1 MANAGSPALICTC
14 TSTSLTSIPENATV
28 RIRATPSAE
37 GVSIAIVKV
46 EPRFS
51 LSPADPGMAGEAGK
65 GEIYF
70 WLMRGARPGGGAR
83 PC

>member
-1 MANAGSPALICTC
+1 MVKAGSPALICTW

-37 GVSIAIVKV
+37 GRSIAIVEV

-51 LSPADPGMAGEAGK
+51 LSPAHPGMSRIAGK
-65 GEIYF
+65 VEIYF
-70 WLMRGARPGGGAR
+70 WLMKRRRSTGEVR